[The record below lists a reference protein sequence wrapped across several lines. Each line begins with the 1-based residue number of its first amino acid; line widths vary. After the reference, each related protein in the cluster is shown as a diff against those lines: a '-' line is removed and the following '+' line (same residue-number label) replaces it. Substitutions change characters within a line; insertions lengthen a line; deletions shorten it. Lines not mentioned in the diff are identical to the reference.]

1 MYEASP
7 QKIRIPITISVES
20 VGVLEGELIRFYA
33 PLTVRD
39 LLRIMPLEGFA
50 AKWDYA
56 VYIQVSL
63 QRGAERKTDKVTGGD
78 ILYWPP
84 GPYLLIAFRE
94 AIPPS
99 QIVKVGRIEKNYEEI
114 ERVKP
119 GSRIR
124 ITLAISTSP

>member
-1 MYEASP
+1 MSETSP
-7 QKIRIPITISVES
+7 QKMRVSINISVEG
-20 VGVLEGELIRFYA
+20 VGVLEGEFIRFYA

-39 LLRIMPLEGFA
+39 LLRIMPIEGFA

-56 VYIQVSL
+56 VYIQVDL
-63 QRGAERKTDKVTGGD
+63 KRGAERKIDKISGGD

-84 GPYLLIAFRE
+84 GPYLLIAFKE

-99 QIVKVGRIEKNYEEI
+99 QIVRVGRIEKNYERLEK
-114 ERVKP
+114 VNP

-124 ITLAISTSP
+124 ITIAESTLL